1 MITRSIDHQYTYEG
15 RTYPGVTGIL
25 KVLDKSG
32 PLMSWAARQTAE
44 AALAMHGDRDIL
56 PAEATDIG
64 YPLYS
69 ASSLDR
75 LIDTVGKEGAVKAL
89 TSRSAWK
96 NDEAK
101 DLGTEVHDLADRIN
115 RGEKWIASDWPT
127 ATKVRVEHYRT
138 WLASSGWN
146 VKISEAYILSP
157 KGGYGGTLDILARD
171 RDGRAVLADIKT
183 GKGVYRETVLQL
195 AAYGMAELIQP
206 VGAQQAF
213 PMPAVDR
220 YVVLHVTAT
229 GVREIEVPIGDADRQ
244 AFYACMNLT
253 AWSDAQKGRAL

>member
-1 MITRSIDHQYTYEG
+1 VSLITRSIDHAYTYEG
-15 RTYPGVTGIL
+15 QTYPGVTGIL

-32 PLMSWAARQTAE
+32 PLMHWAARQTAE
-44 AALAMHGDRDIL
+44 AFVATLDDIPKLLEQVGAEGVIKAM
-56 PAEATDIG
+56 
-64 YPLYS
+64 
-69 ASSLDR
+69 
-75 LIDTVGKEGAVKAL
+75 

-101 DLGTEVHDLADRIN
+101 LLGTDVHDIADKIN
-115 RGEKWIASDWPT
+115 RGEPEPWMQET
-127 ATKVRVEHYRT
+127 VRQRVDNYRK
-138 WLASSGWN
+138 WLAPSGWN
-146 VKISEAYILSP
+146 VKISEAYLVSP

-183 GKGVYRETVLQL
+183 GKGDYRETVLQL

-206 VGAQQAF
+206 VGADRAF
-213 PMPAVDR
+213 PMPPVDR
-220 YVVLHVTAT
+220 YVVLHVTAN

-253 AWSDAQKGRAL
+253 EWSNSQKGRAL

>member
-1 MITRSIDHQYTYEG
+1 MITRSIDHQYSYEG
-15 RTYPGVTGIL
+15 KTYPGVTGIL

-44 AALAMHGDRDIL
+44 AVVSMMEKREGEE
-56 PAEATDIG
+56 PAAWT
-64 YPLYS
+64 LL
-69 ASSLDR
+69 SS
-75 LIDTVGKEGAVKAL
+75 VGPEGFIKAV

-101 DLGTEVHDLADRIN
+101 DLGTNVHHYADLLNQGKYDQVLPFLQ
-115 RGEKWIASDWPT
+115 G
-127 ATKVRVEHYRT
+127 ATKDRVDQYRI
-138 WLASSGWN
+138 WLEASGWN

-157 KGGYGGTLDILARD
+157 SGGYGGTLDILARD

-206 VGAQQAF
+206 VGSDKVF

>member
-1 MITRSIDHQYTYEG
+1 VITRSIDHQYTYEG

-44 AALAMHGDRDIL
+44 AFVDSMRGEMAGSGREWDAGPLVQLLKNVG
-56 PAEATDIG
+56 AEG
-64 YPLYS
+64 
-69 ASSLDR
+69 
-75 LIDTVGKEGAVKAL
+75 VVKAM

-115 RGEKWIASDWPT
+115 SGRELPPNLSPAAKAR
-127 ATKVRVEHYRT
+127 AEHYAE
-138 WLASSGWN
+138 WLLASGWN

>member
-1 MITRSIDHQYTYEG
+1 VSLITRSIDHAYSYEG
-15 RTYPGVTGIL
+15 QTYPGVTGIL

-44 AALAMHGDRDIL
+44 AFIDSMRGEMDGSGRKWEPERVIRLL
-56 PAEATDIG
+56 TD
-64 YPLYS
+64 
-69 ASSLDR
+69 
-75 LIDTVGKEGAVKAL
+75 VGPEGVVKAM
-89 TSRSAWK
+89 TARSAWK

-101 DLGTEVHDLADRIN
+101 DLGTEVHDLADRLN
-115 RGEKWIASDWPT
+115 RGMTLPEGLTPTVKARVQCYHDWL
-127 ATKVRVEHYRT
+127 
-138 WLASSGWN
+138 LASGWN
-146 VKISEAYILSP
+146 VKISEAYLVSP

-183 GKGVYRETVLQL
+183 GKGVYRESVLQL

-206 VGAQQAF
+206 VGAATAF

-253 AWSDAQKGRAL
+253 EWSNSQKGRAL

>member
-15 RTYPGVTGIL
+15 KTYPGVTGIL

-44 AALAMHGDRDIL
+44 AFLENLDTLPRLFDSVGREGVIKAM
-56 PAEATDIG
+56 
-64 YPLYS
+64 
-69 ASSLDR
+69 
-75 LIDTVGKEGAVKAL
+75 

-101 DLGTEVHDLADRIN
+101 DLGTEVHDVADRIN
-115 RGEKWIASDWPT
+115 SGRELPPNLSPAAKA
-127 ATKVRVEHYRT
+127 RVEHYAE
-138 WLASSGWN
+138 WLLASGWN

-157 KGGYGGTLDILARD
+157 TGGYGGTLDILARD

-206 VGAQQAF
+206 VGAERAF
-213 PMPAVDR
+213 PMPQVDR